1 MPPRHVFLSHAG
13 ADTAAARV
21 VAQRLR
27 NAGVEVWFDKADLMP
42 GTQGWQA
49 QLEAAIATVTAFA
62 VYVGS
67 GGIVNWVDAEVR
79 LALSRAI
86 SGGAPFPFVPILSRE
101 ARSATLPPF
110 ARQFQAVRDVEND
123 DAEWQRLLTAI
134 QGEGSEPPL
143 EAEPFFGLS
152 AIDAARSHLFF
163 GRKQETRQIVER
175 LAERNLVLVS
185 GDSGSGKSS
194 LVLAGLVPAWCG
206 NGIGLLRQEAPED
219 HDWHVVVTQPRRNP
233 RRVLAER
240 VADAARRLGLSA
252 DDCRSYA
259 ADAEAGTAS
268 QVRRALRCGL
278 DSART
283 RTLLVVDQFEE
294 LVHPQTTGDVQ
305 EDFAKL
311 LGDLAD
317 PDDPSVA
324 VALTMRSDYRN
335 LLRKPQLAPLYE
347 RLEANGR
354 RARYMLGRIGSDTQ
368 TDQREQDGLRAVV
381 IRPLRLA
388 GRKEDEAARLADLVL
403 ADVGDRP
410 GDLALVQFALTRAW
424 KERGAHGDDLLR
436 SYAAIGRVE
445 GALAA
450 TAEQVFKSQLGG
462 EARETVV
469 AAALIRL
476 GALTG
481 TGTTRRLARRAEFS
495 NEGWEV
501 IQRLASSDGNR
512 LVLINGE
519 EGSETC
525 EIAHEAL
532 LTQWE
537 RLDAWLRADEADKR
551 SLDALADRVAAWQ
564 QEEAAPSADTGAA
577 AAEVKG
583 LPGVQPLRNSRLRLQ
598 EGELRRFQGLLDR
611 RPGWLTGAEAD
622 LVRHS
627 AAAVEDAAWWE
638 TFRRRLLIGGVSVL
652 SLLLMLAGGAWLRSV
667 KSEEE
672 AKRSLDTANAA
683 LADGI
688 WSDLPRESG
697 DLDVRARVA
706 LCRLTVAP
714 EQVRLAF
721 RAGFREQ
728 SQAPQVV
735 RSVDAPLLRALWPT
749 GTVAAEATDLARVM
763 LDRLETVTDLSE
775 LRPATNL
782 DDAYALGE
790 AFSSLARALGPA
802 DLPITNAVARLLLDR
817 LRIADDIREFRRR
830 ADALS
835 SLVSVLGATGAPFAA
850 DGAPLVLD
858 LVQGTTDRY
867 ALAALG
873 EALSSLGGVL
883 SSTDPPL
890 AAEFARLVLNRLR
903 REIDSDKVGALARAL
918 PSLAR
923 SLASTDKALAAESA
937 HLVLQLLRG
946 ATDYGEA
953 SALGQALA
961 SLTRS
966 LATLDASL
974 AVEFAR
980 LLLDDLHDPDSREA
994 TTLAQAL
1001 SSLAGPLAAAD
1012 MSLAA
1017 EGAQLVLNSL
1027 RKASHRSDQ
1036 VPTLA
1041 YALSSLAGSLGAAG
1055 SPIAAE
1061 GARVVLDGLRGE
1073 SIRPNDL
1080 SAFSEALLSLAG
1092 QFAATDASL
1101 AAEGAHLLLDRLRS
1115 GPTHPSDAGE
1125 FAAALPPLARAL
1137 AVLSAPLAAEGAR
1150 LVLERLGATTNVFEA
1165 DALTQAL
1172 PSLVRALEA
1181 KDEPLAA
1188 GVAHRLLDRLR
1199 RANEPSRARLLA
1211 EAVSSLAGRFIGEA
1225 TALSPGLLD
1234 LAQSG
1239 LAWSRS
1245 TEEAAF
1251 WAKTLA
1257 GSVAAGGSVAALRP
1271 LADAVRYPM
1280 AGGAPTTVVLLAALK
1295 ARDPRAP
1302 GAEAGLRANL
1312 DWLQRDHPDTQP
1324 FASDI
1329 CPRPPPWAVGVYS
1342 PGPLTESTQDFWAW
1356 FADKAKALLLR
1367 WLQWLLRWQQ

>member
-1 MPPRHVFLSHAG
+1 
-13 ADTAAARV
+13 
-21 VAQRLR
+21 
-27 NAGVEVWFDKADLMP
+27 VEVWFDKADLMP

-123 DAEWQRLLTAI
+123 EAEWQRLLTAI

-259 ADAEAGTAS
+259 ADAEAGNAS

-368 TDQREQDGLRAVV
+368 TDQRERDGLRAVV

-462 EARETVV
+462 EPRETVV

-551 SLDALADRVAAWQ
+551 SLDVLADRVAAWQ
-564 QEEAAPSADTGAA
+564 QEEATPSAGTDAA

-583 LPGVQPLRNSRLRLQ
+583 LPGVQPLRHSRLRLQ
-598 EGELRRFQGLLDR
+598 EGELSRFQGLLDR

-627 AAAVEDAAWWE
+627 AAAQKAEVQRENRV
-638 TFRRRLLIGGVSVL
+638 RRQLKFGFFTLNLLT
-652 SLLLMLAGGAWLRSV
+652 MLAVGAWLQS
-667 KSEEE
+667 
-672 AKRSLDTANAA
+672 AKNAA
-683 LADGI
+683 EEQRALRAAYISLARGI
-688 WSDLPRESG
+688 WSDLPRAEPRRERWLESRNLNALWRLSHAPNSIRLVFLSG
-697 DLDVRARVA
+697 FQTEPEARLVVA
-706 LCRLTVAP
+706 AV
-714 EQVRLAF
+714 
-721 RAGFREQ
+721 G
-728 SQAPQVV
+728 
-735 RSVDAPLLRALWPT
+735 APLVRALWPT
-749 GTVAAEATDLARVM
+749 DGASSTDVTTLARI
-763 LDRLETVTDLSE
+763 LLKWLPEAS
-775 LRPATNL
+775 N
-782 DDAYALGE
+782 DAERDG
-790 AFSSLARALGPA
+790 
-802 DLPITNAVARLLLDR
+802 
-817 LRIADDIREFRRR
+817 
-830 ADALS
+830 
-835 SLVSVLGATGAPFAA
+835 LV
-850 DGAPLVLD
+850 
-858 LVQGTTDRY
+858 
-867 ALAALG
+867 
-873 EALSSLGGVL
+873 EALSSLAQ
-883 SSTDPPL
+883 PL
-890 AAEFARLVLNRLR
+890 AAADQQLAAEAARIAHDRLPIA
-903 REIDSDKVGALARAL
+903 RETGKIDGVAQLLS
-918 PSLAR
+918 SLAGPPQAGEA
-923 SLASTDKALAAESA
+923 LLDIPWGDIAAAMASPNGRLKASDAALAADVVRLMLERLPTA
-937 HLVLQLLRG
+937 NQKHDV
-946 ATDYGEA
+946 EA
-953 SALGQALA
+953 I
-961 SLTRS
+961 
-966 LATLDASL
+966 
-974 AVEFAR
+974 
-980 LLLDDLHDPDSREA
+980 
-994 TTLAQAL
+994 AQAL
-1001 SSLAGPLAAAD
+1001 SSLLGPLAAEDTPRAAD
-1012 MSLAA
+1012 VTRLLLNRLRGWDDSYDAGTLARSLSSIISQLAPTNPAFVA
-1017 EGAQLVLNSL
+1017 EGANLLIDRLGKSENPWE
-1027 RKASHRSDQ
+1027 RPA
-1036 VPTLA
+1036 LA
-1041 YALSSLAGSLGAAG
+1041 
-1055 SPIAAE
+1055 
-1061 GARVVLDGLRGE
+1061 
-1073 SIRPNDL
+1073 
-1080 SAFSEALLSLAG
+1080 EALLLLASQTGPQGQAKTAELRETILAG
-1092 QFAATDASL
+1092 L
-1101 AAEGAHLLLDRLRS
+1101 AWSMD
-1115 GPTHPSDAGE
+1115 TGE
-1125 FAAALPPLARAL
+1125 AVAWARAL
-1137 AVLSAPLAAEGAR
+1137 AAAAPTGANAATIG
-1150 LVLERLGATTNVFEA
+1150 
-1165 DALTQAL
+1165 Q
-1172 PSLVRALEA
+1172 
-1181 KDEPLAA
+1181 
-1188 GVAHRLLDRLR
+1188 
-1199 RANEPSRARLLA
+1199 LA
-1211 EAVSSLAGRFIGEA
+1211 EAL
-1225 TALSPGLLD
+1225 
-1234 LAQSG
+1234 
-1239 LAWSRS
+1239 
-1245 TEEAAF
+1245 
-1251 WAKTLA
+1251 
-1257 GSVAAGGSVAALRP
+1257 
-1271 LADAVRYPM
+1271 RYPM
-1280 AGGAPTTVVLLAALK
+1280 AGGEPTAVLLATLK
-1295 ARDPRAP
+1295 ALDRRAP
-1302 GAEAGLRANL
+1302 GVEVGLRGNL
-1312 DWLQRDHPDTQP
+1312 EWLQRDHPETHP
-1324 FASDI
+1324 FALVACRKPARREVSAI
-1329 CPRPPPWAVGVYS
+1329 CPS
-1342 PGPLTESTQDFWAW
+1342 PIAEGTQDFWGWLFGEAR
-1356 FADKAKALLLR
+1356 ALLPR
-1367 WLQWLLRWQQ
+1367 WW

>member
-62 VYVGS
+62 VYVGG

-259 ADAEAGTAS
+259 ADAEAGNAS

-368 TDQREQDGLRAVV
+368 TDQRERDGLRAVV

-564 QEEAAPSADTGAA
+564 QEEAAPSTGTDAA

-583 LPGVQPLRNSRLRLQ
+583 LPGVRPLRHSRLWLQ

-652 SLLLMLAGGAWLRSV
+652 GLLLMLAGGAWLRSV

-672 AKRSLDTANAA
+672 AKHSLDTAIAA
-683 LADGI
+683 LAGGI

-697 DLDVRARVA
+697 YLDVRAGVA
-706 LCRLTVAP
+706 LWRLALAP
-714 EQVRLAF
+714 EPVRLAF
-721 RAGFREQ
+721 GAGFRDE
-728 SQAPQVV
+728 
-735 RSVDAPLLRALWPT
+735 RDAKRIVIAGGEPLLRALSPT
-749 GTVAAEATDLARVM
+749 GVVTVEAIGAAR
-763 LDRLETVTDLSE
+763 
-775 LRPATNL
+775 
-782 DDAYALGE
+782 
-790 AFSSLARALGPA
+790 
-802 DLPITNAVARLLLDR
+802 ILLDR
-817 LRIADDIREFRRR
+817 LRAATDLSEVP
-830 ADALS
+830 ALAQTLS
-835 SLVSVLGATGAPFAA
+835 SLAAGPFGKAGAPLAA
-850 DGAPLVLD
+850 DGARHVLD
-858 LVQGTTDRY
+858 RMRGPTADPF
-867 ALAALG
+867 
-873 EALSSLGGVL
+873 EAS
-883 SSTDPPL
+883 
-890 AAEFARLVLNRLR
+890 
-903 REIDSDKVGALARAL
+903 
-918 PSLAR
+918 
-923 SLASTDKALAAESA
+923 
-937 HLVLQLLRG
+937 HLV
-946 ATDYGEA
+946 
-953 SALGQALA
+953 
-961 SLTRS
+961 
-966 LATLDASL
+966 
-974 AVEFAR
+974 
-980 LLLDDLHDPDSREA
+980 
-994 TTLAQAL
+994 QAL
-1001 SSLAGPLAAAD
+1001 SSLAGALGAEGAP
-1012 MSLAA
+1012 LAA
-1017 EGAQLVLNSL
+1017 EGSRLMLLRGATDPFAAGLLGQDLSSLASLLAATDAQRAAEVARLVPDLL
-1027 RKASHRSDQ
+1027 REATDAVSAGFLGQ
-1036 VPTLA
+1036 V
-1041 YALSSLAGSLGAAG
+1041 LSSLAGPLGTT
-1055 SPIAAE
+1055 
-1061 GARVVLDGLRGE
+1061 GA
-1073 SIRPNDL
+1073 P
-1080 SAFSEALLSLAG
+1080 
-1092 QFAATDASL
+1092 L
-1101 AAEGAHLLLDRLRS
+1101 AADGAHLLLDRLR
-1115 GPTHPSDAGE
+1115 GAANPFEAGV
-1125 FAAALPPLARAL
+1125 LGKPLSAL
-1137 AVLSAPLAAEGAR
+1137 AGSLGAAGVPLAAEGAR
-1150 LVLERLGATTNVFEA
+1150 LVLDRLRRPTDSFFDALALAEAISSLADPLGAAGAPLVFEGA
-1165 DALTQAL
+1165 RLLLDRPRRLTVLNETGDLA
-1172 PSLVRALEA
+1172 RALSSLCKA
-1181 KDEPLAA
+1181 LAA
-1188 GVAHRLLDRLR
+1188 MDVRLAAEFAHRLLDRLSETTDSFE
-1199 RANEPSRARLLA
+1199 AGALA
-1211 EAVSSLAGRFIGEA
+1211 EALPPLAGALAITHAPRAAELARRVLDRLQVATNPVETSALGSVLSSLAAPLTSTDARQAADGARLMLDRLREA
-1225 TALSPGLLD
+1225 TTPAEEARAIAENLPSLAALGGAGEPTLTAGLRQAVL
-1234 LAQSG
+1234 SG
-1239 LAWSRS
+1239 LAWSGAS
-1245 TEEAAF
+1245 GEATA
-1251 WAKTLA
+1251 WAWALA
-1257 GSVAAGGSVAALRP
+1257 GLVAAEANVDALRP

-1280 AGGAPTTVVLLAALK
+1280 AGGAPTAVLLAALK

-1312 DWLQRDHPDTQP
+1312 DWLQRDHPGTQP
-1324 FASDI
+1324 FAPI
-1329 CPRPPPWAVGVYS
+1329 TCPPPPPWAAGADC
-1342 PGPLTESTQDFWAW
+1342 PARLTESTQDFWAW
-1356 FADKAKALLLR
+1356 FADKTKALLLR
-1367 WLQWLLRWQQ
+1367 WRQ